1 MDQDTVIRL
10 RRVVLR
16 LARQLQA
23 ASTGEGLTPTQ
34 ASVLGVIAIRGPLSL
49 AELTEIE
56 GLNPTMLSRVVGKLD
71 SFGLISR
78 LRDPEDFRAA
88 RVEVTPEGRR
98 RYDRIT
104 AERTAII
111 SECLAGMPAEQEAA
125 LVAAL
130 PAFERLAE
138 DLRAATRGRGHLVP
152 EDSSLSLSRTSSG
165 TSHAHQHLFLLL
177 QVQQRALTAEP
188 SCVAGQLPRAADYP
202 VAGDKDAQRVTAHRG
217 ADLLSCHRSA

>member
-1 MDQDTVIRL
+1 MDQETVIRL

-16 LARQLQA
+16 LARQLHA

-34 ASVLGVIAIRGPLSL
+34 ASVLGTTAIRGPLSL

-71 SFGLISR
+71 SMDLIRR

-104 AERTAII
+104 AQRTAII
-111 SECLAGMPAEQEAA
+111 TECMAGMPADQEHA

-130 PAFERLAE
+130 PALERLAE
-138 DLRAATRGRGHLVP
+138 DLRAAARGRQLIR
-152 EDSSLSLSRTSSG
+152 EDS
-165 TSHAHQHLFLLL
+165 
-177 QVQQRALTAEP
+177 
-188 SCVAGQLPRAADYP
+188 
-202 VAGDKDAQRVTAHRG
+202 
-217 ADLLSCHRSA
+217 